1 MRPLLWLARN
11 GRWVLLA
18 ALVAGIALPSLSRP
32 LTPLIVPLI
41 AASLFLAA
49 LRTDPR
55 AGLPR
60 ARDWPGVLG
69 QTLGLQLALPL
80 VAAAG
85 LHAAGLANTVAGIGV
100 VLVLAAAPISGAPG
114 LAVMTGA
121 NTAIA
126 LRQVVIATALLPLTA
141 IPVLATL
148 PVFPDAGAVIAGAL
162 RLLGVIGAVVGL
174 ALLIRWRVPRL
185 VAPAMVPKIDGVMTA
200 VMGLLVLGLMGAVG
214 PAILRADPAVLGF
227 VALAF
232 ALNLIPASAL
242 FFGSRARMPDAD
254 SAALAIVAGNR
265 NLALFL
271 AALPPET
278 LERILLFLG
287 CYQIPMYLTP
297 LILPR
302 LFRLR

>member
-1 MRPLLWLARN
+1 MTGLLWLARN

-18 ALVAGIALPSLSRP
+18 SLIVGIAVPPLSRSM
-32 LTPLIVPLI
+32 TPAIVPLI
-41 AASLFLAA
+41 VASLFLAA
-49 LRTDPR
+49 LRTDPL

-60 ARDWPGVLG
+60 RRALPGVLG
-69 QTLGLQLALPL
+69 MTLGLQLLLPL

-85 LHAAGLANTVAGIGV
+85 LHAAGLADTVAGIGV
-100 VLVLAAAPISGAPG
+100 VLVLAAAPISGSPG

-121 NTAIA
+121 NAAVA
-126 LRQVVIATALLPLTA
+126 LRQMVIATALLPLTA
-141 IPVLATL
+141 VPVLAML

-162 RLLGVIGAVVGL
+162 RLLAVVVAVVGL
-174 ALLIRWRVPRL
+174 ALLIRLRVPRM
-185 VAPAMVPKIDGVMTA
+185 VAPAMIPRIDGVMTG
-200 VMGLLVLGLMGAVG
+200 VMGLVVLGMMGAVG
-214 PAILRADPAVLGF
+214 PALVRLDPAVAGF

-232 ALNLIPASAL
+232 ALNLIPAMAL
-242 FFGSRARMPDAD
+242 WRSTRARMPAPDA
-254 SAALAIVAGNR
+254 AALAIVAGNR

-271 AALPPET
+271 TALPPET
-278 LERILLFLG
+278 VERILLFLG